1 MYYYILLYGRSL
13 VFHTIFCFVFCFAI
27 DFIVIVLMLRSLM
40 PAVIFAFVIAF
51 IKFICIFMYF
61 FALHIFFRAAVCVY
75 KFVYWKSVF
84 VRLCLFLHVYLLV
97 CQREVVGKPANQWVP
112 PTDEPAGS
120 WGMPCEGRPS
130 WQAIVGP
137 ITDLDHPARRTR
149 SFMTPEVNQW
159 VNRTVF
165 RSPNKGLIWL
175 WTEGNWATI
184 NQWKNFFVCVLPREH
199 ILYQSLG

>member
-97 CQREVVGKPANQWVP
+97 CQREVVGEPANQR
-112 PTDEPAGS
+112 TSEYLRLTNRRAA
-120 WGMPCEGRPS
+120 EGCPVRD
-130 WQAIVGP
+130 A
-137 ITDLDHPARRTR
+137 
-149 SFMTPEVNQW
+149 
-159 VNRTVF
+159 
-165 RSPNKGLIWL
+165 
-175 WTEGNWATI
+175 
-184 NQWKNFFVCVLPREH
+184 LPDRQ
-199 ILYQSLG
+199 LLVR